1 MAMSAIICGTLAL
14 LTVTTANAQ
23 NNKSANDV
31 LRNCKRSPSE
41 VLAVDDNSSRE
52 FFYCMGVIDGLVVGR

>member
-1 MAMSAIICGTLAL
+1 MRAIICGTLAL

-23 NNKSANDV
+23 NSKDV
-31 LRNCKRSPSE
+31 LRDCKRSPSE

-52 FFYCMGVIDGLVVGR
+52 F

>member
-1 MAMSAIICGTLAL
+1 MRAIICGTLAL

-23 NNKSANDV
+23 NSKSANDV
-31 LRNCKRSPSE
+31 LRDCKRSPSE

-52 FFYCMGVIDGLVVGR
+52 F